1 MVLPKRVARFNRVAT
16 NQVLKHVA
24 GWAPGFAMVLH
35 KGRKSGREFRTP
47 INVFRRA
54 DGFVVALTYGPDA
67 DWVKNV
73 LAAGGCTLVSRG
85 KTIRVHGAQLVHD
98 ESRQAMPV
106 PIRQILGLIDVDDFL
121 LLKRD

>member
-1 MVLPKRVARFNRVAT
+1 MVLSKRVARFNRVAT
-16 NQVLKHVA
+16 NQVLKHIA
-24 GWAPGFAMVLH
+24 GWAPGFAIVVH

-47 INVFRRA
+47 INVFRTK

-73 LAAGGCTLVSRG
+73 LAAGRCTLVFRR
-85 KTIRVHGAQLVHD
+85 KKVAVHGAELVHD

-106 PIRQILGLIDVDDFL
+106 PIRQVLGLLDVHDFL

>member
-16 NQVLKHVA
+16 NQVLKHIA
-24 GWAPGFAMVLH
+24 GWAPGFAMVVH

-47 INVFRRA
+47 VNVFRRP

-73 LAAGGCTLVSRG
+73 LAADGCTLVSRG
-85 KTIRVHGAQLVHD
+85 KNIEVRGAELVHD

-106 PIRQILGLIDVDDFL
+106 PIRQALGLLNVHDFL
-121 LLKRD
+121 LLKRE

>member
-24 GWAPGFAMVLH
+24 GWAPGFGMVVH
-35 KGRKSGREFRTP
+35 KGRKSGREYRTP
-47 INVFRRA
+47 VNVFRTK

-73 LAAGGCTLVSRG
+73 LAAGGCTLVVRR
-85 KTIRVHGAQLVHD
+85 KNLTVHGAELVHD

-106 PIRQILGLIDVDDFL
+106 PVRQVLGLLDVNDFL
-121 LLKRD
+121 LLKRE

>member
-1 MVLPKRVARFNRVAT
+1 MVLSKRVARFNRVAT

-24 GWAPGFAMVLH
+24 GWAPGFAIVVH

-47 INVFRRA
+47 VNVFRTK
-54 DGFVVALTYGPDA
+54 DGFVVALTYGPAA

-73 LAAGGCTLVSRG
+73 LAAGRCTLVFRRKNVG
-85 KTIRVHGAQLVHD
+85 VHGAELVHD

-106 PIRQILGLIDVDDFL
+106 PIRQVLGLLDVHDFL

>member
-16 NQVLKHVA
+16 NQVLRHIA
-24 GWAPGFAMVLH
+24 GWAPGFAMVVH

-47 INVFRRA
+47 VNVFRTP

-73 LAAGGCTLVSRG
+73 LAAGSCTLVVRG
-85 KTIRVHGAQLVHD
+85 KEIRVHGAEVVHD

-106 PIRQILGLIDVDDFL
+106 PIRQILGLLHVHDFL
-121 LLKRD
+121 RLKRN

>member
-1 MVLPKRVARFNRVAT
+1 MVLSKRVARFNRVAT

-24 GWAPGFAMVLH
+24 GRVPGFAMVVH

-47 INVFRRA
+47 VNVFRTK

-73 LAAGGCTLVSRG
+73 LAADGCTLVSRR
-85 KTIRVHGAQLVHD
+85 KNIHVRGAQLVHD
-98 ESRQAMPV
+98 DSRRAMPV
-106 PIRQILGLIDVDDFL
+106 PIRQVLGLLDVNDFL
-121 LLKRD
+121 LLKRE